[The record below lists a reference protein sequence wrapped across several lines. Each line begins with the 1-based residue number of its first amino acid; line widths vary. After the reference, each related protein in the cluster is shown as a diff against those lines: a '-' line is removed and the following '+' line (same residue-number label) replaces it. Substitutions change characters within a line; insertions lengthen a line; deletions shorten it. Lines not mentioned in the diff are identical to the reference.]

1 MRKIWE
7 ALGTQGT
14 FVVASRRWQYDS
26 YGEPYD
32 SYYETLQRQ
41 DGESA
46 RVRLGEIL
54 DMSEDDWVAP
64 LRLPQY

>member
-14 FVVASRRWQYDS
+14 FVVALRRWQYDRF
-26 YGEPYD
+26 GELYD
-32 SYYETLQRQ
+32 SYHETLQRQ